1 MLTLSSFCSR
11 YLFPSPC
18 KHVEQGSEW
27 EGCPRK
33 VLSFSCVWRDVP
45 MLEGFHLCHILFLSR
60 AFLVLFGSMS
70 VVFAKTQQ
78 ACHLSASDSTEEE
91 KSSEQTLWI
100 I

>member
-1 MLTLSSFCSR
+1 
-11 YLFPSPC
+11 
-18 KHVEQGSEW
+18 
-27 EGCPRK
+27 
-33 VLSFSCVWRDVP
+33 

-91 KSSEQTLWI
+91 KVLSRHYGLFKISG
-100 I
+100 